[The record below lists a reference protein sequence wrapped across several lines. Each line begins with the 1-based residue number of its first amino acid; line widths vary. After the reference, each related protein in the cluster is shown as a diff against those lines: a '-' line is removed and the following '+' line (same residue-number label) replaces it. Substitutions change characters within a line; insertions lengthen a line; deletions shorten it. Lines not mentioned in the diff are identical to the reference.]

1 MRKLFFSIA
10 IIFISLSLTSCI
22 DLIEEVSI
30 NNDLSGKYE
39 MRLETAG
46 FGGMMSQMG
55 GVPDIPQIDELDEK
69 LKMLRAQ
76 PGISNIKKDLNA
88 KQLKFNISF
97 DFEDEKSLNN
107 ALYALAE
114 IKPNL
119 FLKKFLKI
127 KKHKVVRP
135 NLSPYLKRLI
145 EEQNLSEQIPS
156 EDMLNY
162 VNYKFIVNTP
172 KEIKRASGERARIQ
186 SNNTM
191 VISSYS
197 FRELLINKE
206 NVYLKIKM

>member
-1 MRKLFFSIA
+1 MRKLLFSIA

-22 DLIEEVSI
+22 DLVEEVTI
-30 NNDLSGKYE
+30 NKDLSGKYE
-39 MRLETAG
+39 MYLETSG

-55 GVPDIPQIDELDEK
+55 GIPEVPQIQELDEK
-69 LKMLRAQ
+69 LRLLKAQ

-97 DFEDEKSLNN
+97 NFADEKALNN

-114 IKPNL
+114 IKPNM

-127 KKHKVVRP
+127 KKSKVVRP
-135 NLSPYLKRLI
+135 NLSPYLERLL
-145 EEQNLSEQIPS
+145 EEQNISEQLPS

-172 KEIKRASGERARIQ
+172 KEVKSASGERAMVQ
-186 SNNTM
+186 SNKTT

-206 NVYLKIKM
+206 NVYLKIRM

>member
-1 MRKLFFSIA
+1 MRKLLFSIA

-22 DLIEEVSI
+22 DLVEEVSI
-30 NNDLSGKYE
+30 NKDLSGDYE
-39 MRLETAG
+39 MRIETSG
-46 FGGMMSQMG
+46 LGGMMSQMG
-55 GVPDIPQIDELDEK
+55 GVPDVPQIQELDEK
-69 LKMLRAQ
+69 LRLLKSQ

-97 DFEDEKSLNN
+97 DFDNEKALNN

-114 IKPNL
+114 IKPNM

-127 KKHKVVRP
+127 KKNKVVRP
-135 NLSPYLKRLI
+135 NLSPYLERLL
-145 EEQNLSEQIPS
+145 EEQNISEQLPS

-172 KEIKRASGERARIQ
+172 KDIKSASGDRAMIQ
-186 SNNTM
+186 SNKTT

-206 NVYLKIKM
+206 NVYVKIRM

>member
-1 MRKLFFSIA
+1 MRKLLFSIA

-22 DLIEEVSI
+22 DLVEEVTI
-30 NNDLSGKYE
+30 NKDLSGKYE
-39 MRLETAG
+39 MYLETSG

-55 GVPDIPQIDELDEK
+55 GVPEVPQIQELDEK
-69 LKMLRAQ
+69 LRLLKAQ

-97 DFEDEKSLNN
+97 DFADEKSLNN

-114 IKPNL
+114 IKPNM
-119 FLKKFLKI
+119 FLKKFIKI
-127 KKHKVVRP
+127 KKNRVIRP
-135 NLSPYLKRLI
+135 NLSPYLERLL
-145 EEQNLSEQIPS
+145 EEQELSEQLPS

-172 KEIKRASGERARIQ
+172 KEVRNTSGNRAMVQ
-186 SNNTM
+186 SNKTT

-206 NVYLKIKM
+206 NIYLKIKM